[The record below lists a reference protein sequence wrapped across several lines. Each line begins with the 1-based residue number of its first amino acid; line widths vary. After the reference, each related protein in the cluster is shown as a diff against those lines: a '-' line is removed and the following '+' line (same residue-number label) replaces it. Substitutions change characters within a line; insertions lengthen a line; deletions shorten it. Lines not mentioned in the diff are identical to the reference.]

1 MLALGTLLRF
11 PLYMLPMNFSAV
23 YAFEDEYA
31 LPGRGIGLSK
41 KKIFQ
46 IKTTSAF
53 SFLKNVENH
62 KECK

>member
-23 YAFEDEYA
+23 YTFEDEYV
-31 LPGRGIGLSK
+31 LPGREIGLSK
-41 KKIFQ
+41 KIFR

-53 SFLKNVENH
+53 SFLKNVENNE
-62 KECK
+62 ECK